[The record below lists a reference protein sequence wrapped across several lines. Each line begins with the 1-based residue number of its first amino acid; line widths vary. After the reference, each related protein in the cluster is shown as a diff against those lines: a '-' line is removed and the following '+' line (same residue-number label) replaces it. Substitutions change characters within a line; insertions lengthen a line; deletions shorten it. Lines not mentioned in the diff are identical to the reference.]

1 MNLLKA
7 LKVKP
12 SIVFMF
18 ESSEEDSLKRVSDR
32 RIDPT
37 TGCVYNL
44 KVNPPSDEKVAG
56 RLIEMKED
64 HATVIKN
71 KYI

>member
-1 MNLLKA
+1 MTLLKA

-18 ESSEEDSLKRVSDR
+18 ESSEEDSIRRMGDR
-32 RIDPT
+32 RVDPQ
-37 TGCVYNL
+37 TGTVYNL
-44 KVNPPSDEKVAG
+44 KINPPSDEKISN

-64 HATVIKN
+64 HASVIKT
-71 KYI
+71 KFT